1 MFRILSLILAFVPLW
16 GIGVNE
22 LVELGLKQST
32 AVKQS
37 RARIDLADTEYK
49 KSNVQRYGSLDFA
62 GEYTHYNLERTLAP
76 LTPSVIGTG
85 THITTT
91 KDIFSGGVI
100 YTVPLFTGFAQTRE
114 IELQELSMKMAGSKD
129 KLTKEQLAYNIK
141 ALYLSVLAHK
151 EVLKAQ
157 QRYTLALKKL
167 EEKIGYEVKL
177 GKKAP
182 LDLLK
187 AKSDLSASMTKE
199 VLYEST
205 ITTIKAAL
213 ASLVGLKEIT
223 GISAIAIHPEK
234 PGYKVDEL
242 LEGTASLAK
251 IKIEELAIRKAD
263 KTIAKSASSKL
274 PQVSLTGYAGA
285 NYGEDETFHEWDNEV
300 LWQVGINVKWNLFDF
315 GKRDLDVQKAKIA
328 KMNAQFQKEQVM
340 LDFKRSLIEGIE
352 ELKQNYQRYIGNA
365 TQLELLQKSEKI
377 ERVRYD
383 NAAAT
388 INDLLLA
395 QGKTQIAHA
404 MLIQSKYEYQ
414 KSIYYIQYLM
424 ESGANND

>member
-1 MFRILSLILAFVPLW
+1 MFRILCLILAFVPLW
-16 GIGVNE
+16 GIGMNE

-37 RARIDLADTEYK
+37 RARIELADTGYQ
-49 KSNVQRYGSLDFA
+49 KSKVQRYGSLDFT

-76 LTPSVIGTG
+76 LTPSVIGAG
-85 THITTT
+85 THVATT

-114 IELQELSMKMAGSKD
+114 IEFQELSMKMARSKD

-141 ALYLSVLAHK
+141 ALYLSVLAQK
-151 EVLKAQ
+151 EALKAQ
-157 QRYTLALKKL
+157 QGYTQALKKL
-167 EEKIGYEVKL
+167 EKKIGYEVKL

-205 ITTIKAAL
+205 TTTIKAAL
-213 ASLVGLKEIT
+213 ASLVGIKEIT
-223 GISAIAIHPEK
+223 EISAIAIHPEK
-234 PGYKVDEL
+234 TGYKVEEL
-242 LEGTASLAK
+242 LAGSASLAK
-251 IKIEELAIRKAD
+251 MKIEELAIRKAD
-263 KTIAKSASSKL
+263 KMIAKSASSKL

-285 NYGEDETFHEWDNEV
+285 NYGEDETFHEWDNEA
-300 LWQVGINVKWNLFDF
+300 LWQVGISVKWNLFDF

-340 LDFKRSLIEGIE
+340 LDFKQSLIEGIE
-352 ELKQNYQRYIGNA
+352 QLKQNYQNYIGNA

-395 QGKTQIAHA
+395 QGKTQIAQA

-414 KSIYYIQYLM
+414 KSIYYMQYLM
-424 ESGANND
+424 ESGAKND